1 MAIKWVNL
9 IIAPILVLAFVG
21 MLGLLIYRCLSYDYF
36 DYDGVL
42 SIGLLFVGLC
52 GAYIACCLWGS
63 LFAMLIY
70 GGRHLACEVQRS
82 SKATKSRG
90 NNTVHTELRAAR
102 LMRSMAFAAAR

>member
-70 GGRHLACEVQRS
+70 GGRHLA
-82 SKATKSRG
+82 SRG
-90 NNTVHTELRAAR
+90 SKKLKSNEIAG
-102 LMRSMAFAAAR
+102 